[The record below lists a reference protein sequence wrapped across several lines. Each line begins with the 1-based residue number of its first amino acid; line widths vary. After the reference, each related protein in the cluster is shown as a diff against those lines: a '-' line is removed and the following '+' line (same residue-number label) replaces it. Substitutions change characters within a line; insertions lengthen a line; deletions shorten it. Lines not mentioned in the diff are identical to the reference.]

1 MDSRRIK
8 DVMIWILDEIHRD
21 KETISTRLSY
31 PRSSLIY
38 LITRNKNHQK
48 VCLSIYAVV
57 FTVYATRLNYLFD
70 WFTPQFNLTRFL
82 RSFESTFLS
91 NNLWTTSSLETGLK
105 VSAGNDSKI
114 VLVFWK
120 SQNRKF
126 SSLSSEWL
134 FIDAYSYQSV
144 SFMITN
150 LTR

>member
-1 MDSRRIK
+1 MDYFSISNDQTGQLIHASKFIKIDFRFSTDLEDSTDSRRIK
-8 DVMIWILDEIHRD
+8 DLMIWILDEIHRD

-48 VCLSIYAVV
+48 VSSSIYPVV

-70 WFTPQFNLTRFL
+70 WFIPQFNSTIYL

-105 VSAGNDSKI
+105 VLAGNDSKI
-114 VLVFWK
+114 F
-120 SQNRKF
+120 
-126 SSLSSEWL
+126 
-134 FIDAYSYQSV
+134 
-144 SFMITN
+144 
-150 LTR
+150 